1 MILVKRYALN
11 KDCNLEEFLK
21 VKQMAMESLFSA
33 LAEHEIEMDRPYSL
47 VFKDDSYRTF
57 DTFLAKEFPE
67 EFPNVEQ
74 RKMSVNFEPIP
85 QRRAYYLPPEKE
97 YLKPEKSFFQK
108 LKNCWAYL
116 RDETGGKLII
126 EEEK

>member
-1 MILVKRYALN
+1 MILVKRYAIS

-21 VKQMAMESLFSA
+21 IKQMAMESLFSA

-47 VFKDDSYRTF
+47 VFKDDSYMTF
-57 DTFLAKEFPE
+57 DPFCAE
-67 EFPNVEQ
+67 ELPKIEQ